1 MQALSKKGRRA
12 SGVVRDS
19 QVYLLKIKGK
29 FQKTAVKTAL
39 IYGMEA
45 AALSKTDGNGTDAA
59 EMRML
64 RGIWSVTRTNRGKK
78 TRYIP
83 RL

>member
-1 MQALSKKGRRA
+1 MQALAKKGRRA

-45 AALSKTDGNGTDAA
+45 ATLSKTDGNGTDAA

-64 RGIWSVTRTNRGKK
+64 RGIWSVTRKKGKK